1 MTLDLQI
8 SWKLPHIKSL
18 SLMKKLSS
26 SCFTTKTAL
35 DAGLGVF
42 LFLGPRKTEFTVR
55 AYVYPQAY
63 FSWKSCGSSVL
74 KMGYVSWCSHPAQDV
89 LLGMRGPELSVVA
102 AGGNLSVWCY
112 LRASGSLWAPRTS
125 GSRSLPLLLQ
135 CGVLFT
141 LSFMCF
147 LIF

>member
-1 MTLDLQI
+1 
-8 SWKLPHIKSL
+8 
-18 SLMKKLSS
+18 MKKLPS

-89 LLGMRGPELSVVA
+89 LLGMRGPELCCCCWRQSLGLV
-102 AGGNLSVWCY
+102 LSE
-112 LRASGSLWAPRTS
+112 SLWEPLSSPHLRELLAAATS
-125 GSRSLPLLLQ
+125 AVQCVIYFVIHVLPHIL
-135 CGVLFT
+135 T
-141 LSFMCF
+141 MEAE
-147 LIF
+147 